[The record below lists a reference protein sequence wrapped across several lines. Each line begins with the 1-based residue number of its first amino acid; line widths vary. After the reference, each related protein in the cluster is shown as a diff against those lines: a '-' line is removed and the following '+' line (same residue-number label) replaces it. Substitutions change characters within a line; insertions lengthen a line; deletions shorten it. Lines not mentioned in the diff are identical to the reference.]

1 MKNNFRLLLQM
12 VCITAVV
19 TGQDYLWPVKL
30 GKAITSNFA
39 EVRPRRFH
47 SGIDIRTDGSTGHE
61 IVAIEAGYVWRVK
74 VSSNGYGKVL
84 YLKLN
89 DGSTAVY
96 AHLEIYA
103 AAERYH
109 QD

>member
-1 MKNNFRLLLQM
+1 M

-84 YLKLN
+84 YLP
-89 DGSTAVY
+89 S
-96 AHLEIYA
+96 
-103 AAERYH
+103 
-109 QD
+109 